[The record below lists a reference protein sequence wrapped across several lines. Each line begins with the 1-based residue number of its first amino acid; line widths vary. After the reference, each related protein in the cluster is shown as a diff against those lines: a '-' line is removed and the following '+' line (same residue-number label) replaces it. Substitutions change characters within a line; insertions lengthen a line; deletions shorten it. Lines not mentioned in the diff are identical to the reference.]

1 MEEIRHQLIPV
12 DSLSHCPIIPLFTGF
27 YTSKTVVLWDFFH
40 QHVACE
46 LLFLPCYIPGKSK
59 SSWHFSFQES
69 ASGSSCSESFVSRGH
84 RSLVTCMNSNKHPKC
99 SIYGIFSLQ
108 LASIYG
114 KCRYLNIPYMG
125 AYGGQWDIAFNYSS
139 DSGRFLRAGLWGDP
153 EIQGRWTVPPRLPS
167 VREPPESDHGSW
179 QFPGVLSVTKRWKNA

>member
-1 MEEIRHQLIPV
+1 MQQIWWMLLGVFKHWQHQLWHTWLPDKWGMVSWTAFCWSTLWWTWIWQK
-12 DSLSHCPIIPLFTGF
+12 SLRWDTRSSHANIRWWFRNPAITSWYGKYAISFTGF

-84 RSLVTCMNSNKHPKC
+84 GSLVTCMNSNKHPKC

-114 KCRYLNIPYMG
+114 KCR
-125 AYGGQWDIAFNYSS
+125 
-139 DSGRFLRAGLWGDP
+139 
-153 EIQGRWTVPPRLPS
+153 
-167 VREPPESDHGSW
+167 
-179 QFPGVLSVTKRWKNA
+179 